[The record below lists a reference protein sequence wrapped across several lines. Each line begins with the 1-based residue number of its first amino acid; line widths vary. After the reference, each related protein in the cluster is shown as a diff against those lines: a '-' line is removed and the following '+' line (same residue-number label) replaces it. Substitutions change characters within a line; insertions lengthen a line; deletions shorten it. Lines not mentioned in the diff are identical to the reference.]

1 MADTGRDIVEYLQEF
16 HKEERTAIKGRE
28 LCVLFNLTEKQLR
41 NVVRQKFLLFL
52 MLRQQVMWSPVFL
65 QITRLT
71 EILITMC
78 IPIIL

>member
-41 NVVRQKFLLFL
+41 NVVSG
-52 MLRQQVMWSPVFL
+52 LRQDGEAGWRGSM
-65 QITRLT
+65 
-71 EILITMC
+71 
-78 IPIIL
+78 